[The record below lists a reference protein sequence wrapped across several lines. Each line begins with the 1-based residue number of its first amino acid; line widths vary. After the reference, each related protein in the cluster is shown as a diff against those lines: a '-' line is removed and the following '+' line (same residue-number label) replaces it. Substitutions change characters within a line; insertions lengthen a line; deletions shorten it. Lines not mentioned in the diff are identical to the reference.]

1 MEEIWLEK
9 GGERFNSILFRNG
22 NEACIVMAHG
32 FGAVKDALLPYA
44 GVFKEKFD
52 VLLFDY
58 RHFGRSDGEPRQLI
72 SIKKQLEDWE
82 RAVKYAKER
91 YRKVALWGSSFSG
104 GHVLVTASQLDVDAV
119 VSQVPFVDG
128 MACVKAAGMKN
139 STLLTLAAFADFLA
153 SLFGRHFNLPI
164 VSPPDKLAFMNTP
177 DAMKYLE
184 MLPEGVE
191 WENSTPARI
200 ALSLPRY
207 RPIRFVDRIKC
218 PVMYVIAE
226 NDLITPSYAA
236 HEAASKTERA
246 EVLSLDCGH
255 FNVYLDYFD
264 KCTKAEMAFL
274 ERNL

>member
-1 MEEIWLEK
+1 MEEIWLGKDGEK
-9 GGERFNSILFRNG
+9 FHALLFRNG
-22 NEACIVMAHG
+22 SEACIVMAHG

-44 GVFKEKFD
+44 DVFKEKFD

-58 RHFGRSDGEPRQLI
+58 RHFGKSDGEPRQLI

-104 GHVLVTASQLDVDAV
+104 GHVLVTASKLDVDAV

-128 MACVKAAGMKN
+128 MACVKAAGMKD
-139 STLLTLAAFADFLA
+139 STLLTLAAFVDLLA
-153 SLFGRHFNLPI
+153 SLFGRYFNLPI
-164 VSPPDKLAFMNTP
+164 VSPPGKLAFMNTP

-191 WENSTPARI
+191 WENSTPARV

-207 RPIRFVDRIKC
+207 KPIRFVDKIKC

-226 NDLITPSYAA
+226 NDLITPAYAA
-236 HEAASKTERA
+236 HKAAKMTKKA
-246 EVLSLDCGH
+246 EVFSLDCGH
-255 FNVYLDYFD
+255 FDVYLDYFD
-264 KCTKAEMAFL
+264 KCTKAEMEFL